1 MYYQSTRS
9 SHTANS
15 LEAVIRGIAPDGG
28 LYVDPDIAARPFDWR
43 RCLTLDEF
51 DMAEMLLSHLL
62 PDFEDM
68 GALVERAYHGKFE
81 NEHLSP
87 LVRAGDAWVLE
98 LFRGPTSAFKD
109 VALSMLPQLIT
120 KAREQL
126 GITER
131 IVILT
136 ATSCRGPASRSSTP
150 TAVSPPCSARRW
162 SLSAATTSMSRLCA
176 ATLTT
181 ASAA

>member
-1 MYYQSTRS
+1 
-9 SHTANS
+9 
-15 LEAVIRGIAPDGG
+15 
-28 LYVDPDIAARPFDWR
+28 
-43 RCLTLDEF
+43 
-51 DMAEMLLSHLL
+51 MAEMLLSHLL

-68 GALVERAYHGKFE
+68 GTLVERAYRGRFE
-81 NEHLSP
+81 NERLSP

-136 ATSCRGPASRSSTP
+136 ATSGDTGKAALEGFHDVPGTGIAVFIP

-162 SLSAATTSMSRLCA
+162 SLNAATTSMSRLCA